1 MPSLVIVLLIGRALV
16 VLHHMRA
23 GLLHLR
29 CRRTVW
35 SHALPAAMTHHRGNT
50 LDWQQ
55 DCQQPDNEK
64 LAPGL
69 HRSRVI
75 RRLPYVKF
83 RHDSYITDWRPDS
96 NPDLGLPSSIGSWL
110 ALGQRIQATYAETI
124 ARTSRVAADFTV
136 RRRTENT
143 WRRAYR
149 VLILC
154 AM

>member
-23 GLLHLR
+23 GLLYLR
-29 CRRTVW
+29 RRRTVL
-35 SHALPAAMTHHRGNT
+35 SHTLPAAMTHHRGNT

-69 HRSRVI
+69 HSSREI
-75 RRLPYVKF
+75 RRLPDVEF
-83 RHDSYITDWRPDS
+83 RHRSYITEWMPDS
-96 NPDLGLPSSIGSWL
+96 NPNLGLPSSIGSLL
-110 ALGQRIQATYAETI
+110 ALGQRIQSTNAETGT
-124 ARTSRVAADFTV
+124 RSSRVPPDFTV

-149 VLILC
+149 G
-154 AM
+154 A